1 MLRAL
6 TAGRLLWVNFSS
18 LLGEAFEARGMS
30 DNDPVDLRSLD
41 AQLKA
46 ARERSPTPESRSKGD
61 GDRSGMAIGLRLSAE
76 LIAGLLLGLGVGWG
90 LDRWLGTA
98 PWLLLVF
105 MLLGISAGILNVI
118 RAGNRANERTDKE

>member
-1 MLRAL
+1 MA
-6 TAGRLLWVNFSS
+6 
-18 LLGEAFEARGMS
+18 
-30 DNDPVDLRSLD
+30 DNDPADLHSLD

-76 LIAGLLLGLGVGWG
+76 LVAGLLLGLGVGWG

-105 MLLGISAGILNVI
+105 MLLGITAGIMNVI
-118 RAGNRANERTDKE
+118 RAGNRANAQNDKE

>member
-1 MLRAL
+1 M
-6 TAGRLLWVNFSS
+6 T
-18 LLGEAFEARGMS
+18 
-30 DNDPVDLRSLD
+30 DNDPADLRSLD

-61 GDRSGMAIGLRLSAE
+61 GDRSGMATGLRLSAE

-98 PWLLLVF
+98 PWLLLTF
-105 MLLGISAGILNVI
+105 MLLGIAAGIMSVI
-118 RAGNRANERTDKE
+118 RSGNRANERTDKE

>member
-1 MLRAL
+1 
-6 TAGRLLWVNFSS
+6 
-18 LLGEAFEARGMS
+18 MS
-30 DNDPVDLRSLD
+30 DDDPANLRSLD

-46 ARERSPTPESRSKGD
+46 ARERSPTPESKSKGD

-105 MLLGISAGILNVI
+105 MLLGITAGIMNVI
-118 RAGNRANERTDKE
+118 RAGKRANGPTEKE

>member
-1 MLRAL
+1 M
-6 TAGRLLWVNFSS
+6 T
-18 LLGEAFEARGMS
+18 
-30 DNDPVDLRSLD
+30 DNDPADLRSLD

-46 ARERSPTPESRSKGD
+46 ARERSPTPESKSKDGA

-76 LIAGLLLGLGVGWG
+76 LIAGLLFGLGVGWA

-105 MLLGISAGILNVI
+105 MLLGITAGIMNVI
-118 RAGNRANERTDKE
+118 RAGNRANEPTEKE